1 MLPPPPLA
9 LPVPAPAPA
18 AGAAAAPPKRAVLLA
33 FSAAAV
39 LALCCTMLVR
49 RDAGSPLFSSAAASL
64 PPARTAPPI
73 LFSRFGDCAPVD
85 WDAAPA
91 VEQPELLLRSGVYA
105 GARALNFTL
114 AAPPPQSSFV
124 SMFMSTSAEGR
135 GGGMWA
141 PVETLIFLHILRSA
155 SPPSSAAA
163 APLVVDVGVNV
174 GYFSQLALALGATVV
189 GFEPQARAQPYLART
204 ARANGAP
211 AARRWALFPCAIGPT
226 RGHISMSAP
235 EKWGFSQVDYVDGV
249 KAPLP
254 EGSDYGGHDGA
265 APQRIPMVRMADI
278 LSPAARVTLL
288 KVDTEGF
295 EAEIFKG
302 VDAELLVRVEH
313 VVVEVKTE
321 GVRASLQALLGR
333 AGFGCRQY
341 REMYTEGSGVLRGGW
356 VDTQGLSPAD
366 VAARLARELLPCD
379 AGGAG
384 PEDMWFSRAPFPAA
398 A

>member
-1 MLPPPPLA
+1 M
-9 LPVPAPAPA
+9 
-18 AGAAAAPPKRAVLLA
+18 LLA
-33 FSAAAV
+33 FSAAAI

-49 RDAGSPLFSSAAASL
+49 RDAGSSLFSAAAPL
-64 PPARTAPPI
+64 PPAHAGAPPA
-73 LFSRFGDCAPVD
+73 LFSRYGDCAPVD
-85 WDAAPA
+85 WGAAPA
-91 VEQPELLLRSGVYA
+91 IEQPELFLHSGVFA

-114 AAPPPQSSFV
+114 AAPPIQSSFV
-124 SMFMSTSAEGR
+124 SMFMSSSAEGR

-141 PVETLIFLHILRSA
+141 PVETLIFLHALSGG
-155 SPPSSAAA
+155 
-163 APLVVDVGVNV
+163 LVVDVGVNV

-235 EKWGFSQVDYVDGV
+235 EKWGFSQVDYIDGN

-265 APQRIPMVRMADI
+265 AKQTVPMVRLADI
-278 LSPAARVTLL
+278 LSPTARVSLL

-302 VDAELLVRVEH
+302 VDAELLARVEH
-313 VVVEVKTE
+313 VVVEVKTA
-321 GVRASLQALLGR
+321 GGRAHLRALLGR

-341 REMYTEGSGVLRGGW
+341 REQYTERAGVLRGGW
-356 VDTQGLSPAD
+356 VDTQGLAPAD

-384 PEDMWFSRAPFPAA
+384 PEDMWFSRAPFPTAA
-398 A
+398 